1 MSIIDHH
8 QNRRKEKCNDDK
20 LLVLMSTH
28 KGRKGE
34 KKRDEDSILNNT
46 VQMDLFIYS
55 MYMRD
60 SSSDA
65 VNEKETETEH

>member
-1 MSIIDHH
+1 
-8 QNRRKEKCNDDK
+8 
-20 LLVLMSTH
+20 MSTH